1 MLRVRKVLAY
11 VAERIEVM
19 PNKEKAREEDALRP
33 DEYMDLYIGEQKID
47 KDMTLASM
55 RAHIWK
61 GGADMV
67 LAYRANGRKKMVLEQ
82 PKTVEAKKEDGMVGD
97 GDEAQRKSAEAHE
110 AKS

>member
-19 PNKEKAREEDALRP
+19 PNKENPREEDALRP

-67 LAYRANGRKKMVLEQ
+67 LQYRANGRKKMILEK
-82 PKTVEAKKEDGMVGD
+82 PKTSEAKKEDGSAADAD
-97 GDEAQRKSAEAHE
+97 GALRKSAEE
-110 AKS
+110 APKS